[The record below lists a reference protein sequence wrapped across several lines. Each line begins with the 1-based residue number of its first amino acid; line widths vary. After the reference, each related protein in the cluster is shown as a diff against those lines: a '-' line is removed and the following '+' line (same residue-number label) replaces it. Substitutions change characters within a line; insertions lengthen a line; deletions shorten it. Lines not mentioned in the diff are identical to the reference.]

1 MLSSIDDNI
10 APHKLAHR
18 RTPTANDFPTP
29 YGRDYGKDFTV
40 NKRDQGLVSPT
51 ASSFSFIEDEMQP
64 HAVSTTGSIM
74 EEKGVVRDLSR
85 GTPGEGSHAPSIN
98 GDSPIKEL
106 SKKKSQYYESS
117 FASREP
123 ALNCRER
130 VYKDSPILAEVK
142 TNVIVLHRHP
152 LSLPSSLTNTPC
164 VGSR

>member
-10 APHKLAHR
+10 APQKLAHR

-29 YGRDYGKDFTV
+29 YGKDYGKDFTV

-51 ASSFSFIEDEMQP
+51 ASSFSFIEDELQP

-85 GTPGEGSHAPSIN
+85 GTPGEGSRAPSTN
-98 GDSPIKEL
+98 GESPVKEL
-106 SKKKSQYYESS
+106 HKKKSQYYDTT
-117 FASREP
+117 FAGREP
-123 ALNCRER
+123 ALSCRER

-152 LSLPSSLTNTPC
+152 LAPPSQLTKDFIA
-164 VGSR
+164 